1 MKIAFLGPEG
11 SYSNLAAKSFLQ
23 TEASGVKKASDWDE
37 CIPFRNFPEVLAAVE
52 SGRVDAAAVPIENS
66 LQGGV
71 LQNLDLLQE
80 FKELYAVKELILRVD
95 HRLIY
100 KKGVKFSE
108 IGRVYSHRQ
117 ALDQCAAFLSKEMP
131 FASLRETES
140 TGFGLTRAMEDDSG
154 KSAAIA
160 GAHTENLRAGFVMGE
175 QSIADEPNNFTHF
188 LLVKKGEA
196 VLPKT
201 SERIFFSAVCPHRP
215 GSLLALLRVIA
226 GYGVNM
232 TKIESRP
239 VKDKV
244 GDYRFFIEAD
254 ADIADAQTQRMLSEI
269 KESTLECKLLGA
281 YSQNATVMKE

>member
-23 TEASGVKKASDWDE
+23 TESTYAKSAFEWDE
-37 CIPFRNFPEVLAAVE
+37 CVPFRNFPEVLAAVE
-52 SGRVDAAAVPIENS
+52 TGRVDAAAVPIENS

-80 FKELYAVKELILRVD
+80 FKDLYAVKQLILRVD

-160 GAHTENLRAGFVMGE
+160 GAHTENLRAGFVMSE
-175 QSIADEPNNFTHF
+175 QSVSDEQNNFTQF
-188 LLVKKGEA
+188 LLIKKGEA

-201 SERIFFSAVCPHRP
+201 SERIFFSAVCPHQP
-215 GSLLALLRVIA
+215 GSLLELLRVIA
-226 GYGVNM
+226 KYGVNM

-254 ADIADAQTQRMLSEI
+254 ANVADAQTQQMLAEI
-269 KESTLECKLLGA
+269 KASTLECKLLGA
-281 YSQNATVMKE
+281 YLK